1 MPLLRPISCSDRI
14 ETSIV
19 QRVPKRSRAW
29 GALISVT
36 GLSMPVWRSG
46 EPARIPQWR
55 RLAGSISSRLGVTRA
70 RPSAR
75 DWLAKNAHLLG
86 TNRDEKSLTLE
97 ATPGEGKN
105 RQKRRGYSIGEF
117 SNRAP
122 GGTDIPKP
130 YHGLALPHLPETC
143 NRFSRVS
150 GCQPL
155 TLPLRRWRDEQP
167 PPGTSQEVAEAGR
180 LARGATG

>member
-19 QRVPKRSRAW
+19 QRGMKNPSPWKP
-29 GALISVT
+29 L
-36 GLSMPVWRSG
+36 PVR
-46 EPARIPQWR
+46 
-55 RLAGSISSRLGVTRA
+55 
-70 RPSAR
+70 
-75 DWLAKNAHLLG
+75 
-86 TNRDEKSLTLE
+86 EKI
-97 ATPGEGKN
+97 G
-105 RQKRRGYSIGEF
+105 KRRGYSIGEF
-117 SNRAP
+117 SNGAP

-167 PPGTSQEVAEAGR
+167 PPGTSHEVAEARR
-180 LARGATG
+180 LARRAVQLGKDDATAPPFTGSD